1 MEGLG
6 GGNYAS
12 RKLVPPPIRHDANG
26 NRATKTTSF
35 GKIRYWYDK
44 ENRLTHSGSDAGRG
58 TDYIYDKNGNLI
70 EKKNLYKTDFYSYT
84 GSNRMRSSVIED
96 HKEKTKT
103 ITRYDYDALGRR
115 TLVQDEGSTLMR
127 TLYDGM
133 SFDII
138 REQESFADGYFT
150 NTSDTYVDWQASGE
164 ESASRYRYIGEEAG
178 SSSGNSGQ
186 AGSQGQNSGQ
196 ANSSS
201 GNSSNGEVQTNSQ
214 SLIPGNF
221 HANSNADYRLVS
233 PNRSRSSVTLF
244 AKGEAVATNKN
255 SYSTS
260 ATSTST
266 GNRSGTTSAS
276 TKRSYFGTD
285 MMGSV
290 RSASHDDGL
299 NANYYDYDVFGKP
312 FGETSDYGYVGKPY
326 DPVTGLS
333 NYGYRDYSPKTARF
347 TTVDPIRD
355 GHNWYAYCSNDP
367 INFVDL
373 WGLSA
378 GDVKLAFDIFDK
390 NEINQMV
397 KNLTEIQQLTLDAK
411 MYQPGAG
418 GNYNLPEDWKTWCNQ
433 ATYDVAEST
442 GFNASVM
449 YNSEGRYN
457 TGAADA
463 TNNLAKAAKD
473 EKSNILQVSPSIAQN
488 LANEGI
494 TVIGALTGS
503 NHLATVAPSSEKYD
517 PSTGPKI
524 SNVGAEVGIM
534 TTADGFG
541 IKAWENEK
549 VVFYV
554 DIKQKASYNASFAKD
569 MTAE

>member
-1 MEGLG
+1 
-6 GGNYAS
+6 
-12 RKLVPPPIRHDANG
+12 
-26 NRATKTTSF
+26 
-35 GKIRYWYDK
+35 
-44 ENRLTHSGSDAGRG
+44 
-58 TDYIYDKNGNLI
+58 
-70 EKKNLYKTDFYSYT
+70 
-84 GSNRMRSSVIED
+84 
-96 HKEKTKT
+96 
-103 ITRYDYDALGRR
+103 
-115 TLVQDEGSTLMR
+115 
-127 TLYDGM
+127 
-133 SFDII
+133 
-138 REQESFADGYFT
+138 
-150 NTSDTYVDWQASGE
+150 
-164 ESASRYRYIGEEAG
+164 
-178 SSSGNSGQ
+178 
-186 AGSQGQNSGQ
+186 
-196 ANSSS
+196 
-201 GNSSNGEVQTNSQ
+201 
-214 SLIPGNF
+214 
-221 HANSNADYRLVS
+221 
-233 PNRSRSSVTLF
+233 
-244 AKGEAVATNKN
+244 
-255 SYSTS
+255 
-260 ATSTST
+260 
-266 GNRSGTTSAS
+266 
-276 TKRSYFGTD
+276 
-285 MMGSV
+285 
-290 RSASHDDGL
+290 
-299 NANYYDYDVFGKP
+299 
-312 FGETSDYGYVGKPY
+312 
-326 DPVTGLS
+326 
-333 NYGYRDYSPKTARF
+333 
-347 TTVDPIRD
+347 
-355 GHNWYAYCSNDP
+355 
-367 INFVDL
+367 VDL

-541 IKAWENEK
+541 TKAWENGK

>member
-1 MEGLG
+1 M
-6 GGNYAS
+6 
-12 RKLVPPPIRHDANG
+12 K
-26 NRATKTTSF
+26 
-35 GKIRYWYDK
+35 
-44 ENRLTHSGSDAGRG
+44 
-58 TDYIYDKNGNLI
+58 
-70 EKKNLYKTDFYSYT
+70 
-84 GSNRMRSSVIED
+84 SSVIED

-150 NTSDTYVDWQASGE
+150 NTSDTYVDWQTSGG

-178 SSSGNSGQ
+178 SQGQNSGQ
-186 AGSQGQNSGQ
+186 AGSQRPNSGQ
-196 ANSSS
+196 ANSSGSNS
-201 GNSSNGEVQTNSQ
+201 GN
-214 SLIPGNF
+214 F
-221 HANSNADYRLVS
+221 RANSNADYRLVS

-260 ATSTST
+260 TTSTST

-285 MMGSV
+285 MIGSV
-290 RSASHDDGL
+290 RSATHDDGL

-326 DPVTGLS
+326 DPVTGLY

-367 INFVDL
+367 VNFVDL

-378 GDVKLAFDIFDK
+378 SDGKAISTAVLILREQSGYGNLYDSTRYIFKTYDDGTMTVFQDNCGANCMNAEFAKKHDGMTLPDGVYYLTTDSKSLTKQEDGTYDSPSYK
-390 NEINQMV
+390 NTVLLQTDDPNIDSETRDSINSGTYLLHADQR
-397 KNLTEIQQLTLDAK
+397 KNDETPFTQGPQSAGCPTSQGGQENHDTFMSE
-411 MYQPGAG
+411 MYKG
-418 GNYNLPEDWKTWCNQ
+418 GTQPED
-433 ATYDVAEST
+433 VR
-442 GFNASVM
+442 V
-449 YNSEGRYN
+449 
-457 TGAADA
+457 
-463 TNNLAKAAKD
+463 
-473 EKSNILQVSPSIAQN
+473 
-488 LANEGI
+488 
-494 TVIGALTGS
+494 VIRTL
-503 NHLATVAPSSEKYD
+503 
-517 PSTGPKI
+517 I
-524 SNVGAEVGIM
+524 S
-534 TTADGFG
+534 
-541 IKAWENEK
+541 WE
-549 VVFYV
+549 
-554 DIKQKASYNASFAKD
+554 
-569 MTAE
+569 

>member
-1 MEGLG
+1 M
-6 GGNYAS
+6 
-12 RKLVPPPIRHDANG
+12 K
-26 NRATKTTSF
+26 
-35 GKIRYWYDK
+35 
-44 ENRLTHSGSDAGRG
+44 
-58 TDYIYDKNGNLI
+58 
-70 EKKNLYKTDFYSYT
+70 
-84 GSNRMRSSVIED
+84 SSVIED

-115 TLVQDEGSTLMR
+115 TLVQDEGSALMR

-150 NTSDTYVDWQASGE
+150 NTSDTYVDWQTSGG

-178 SSSGNSGQ
+178 SSSGNPG
-186 AGSQGQNSGQ
+186 
-196 ANSSS
+196 
-201 GNSSNGEVQTNSQ
+201 NGENQANSQ
-214 SLIPGNF
+214 SLIPSNFYANRGEIQTGSSGDSPGNF

-260 ATSTST
+260 TTSTST

-285 MMGSV
+285 MIGSV
-290 RSASHDDGL
+290 RSSTHDDGL

-312 FGETSDYGYVGKPY
+312 FGETNDYGYVGNPY
-326 DPVTGLS
+326 DPTTGMY

-367 INFVDL
+367 VNFVDL

-397 KNLTEIQQLTLDAK
+397 KN
-411 MYQPGAG
+411 
-418 GNYNLPEDWKTWCNQ
+418 
-433 ATYDVAEST
+433 
-442 GFNASVM
+442 
-449 YNSEGRYN
+449 GR
-457 TGAADA
+457 
-463 TNNLAKAAKD
+463 
-473 EKSNILQVSPSIAQN
+473 V
-488 LANEGI
+488 
-494 TVIGALTGS
+494 
-503 NHLATVAPSSEKYD
+503 
-517 PSTGPKI
+517 
-524 SNVGAEVGIM
+524 
-534 TTADGFG
+534 
-541 IKAWENEK
+541 
-549 VVFYV
+549 
-554 DIKQKASYNASFAKD
+554 
-569 MTAE
+569 